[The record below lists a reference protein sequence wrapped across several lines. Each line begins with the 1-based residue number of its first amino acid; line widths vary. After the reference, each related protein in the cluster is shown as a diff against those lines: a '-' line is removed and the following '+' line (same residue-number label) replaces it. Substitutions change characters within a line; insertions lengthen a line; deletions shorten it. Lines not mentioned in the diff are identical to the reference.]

1 MKSDAKNIKLIIWL
15 LIFVFVAYLICKV
28 FIVYFEYRITTDPVI
43 AFRDTITLKINKTCD
58 YTFGNF
64 SVCVP
69 EDFSLLNVDEDVIG
83 YTDSQNRF
91 VLAGEVQGN
100 FDDDILSIDDK
111 VDVLEFKKKYQFTS
125 TLDVLHYLEEHQDE
139 DFNLFSKTSDVRY
152 YYIIWNLVNDLLP
165 EGELY
170 YIEGD
175 YQGYLIK
182 QKNNYYFYF
191 YDDNGTKYHI
201 SFGNSGLDDDY
212 FDDDNIFSFLGSI
225 RVED

>member
-1 MKSDAKNIKLIIWL
+1 M
-15 LIFVFVAYLICKV
+15 
-28 FIVYFEYRITTDPVI
+28 
-43 AFRDTITLKINKTCD
+43 
-58 YTFGNF
+58 
-64 SVCVP
+64 
-69 EDFSLLNVDEDVIG
+69 LNVDEDVIG

-91 VLAGEVQGN
+91 VLAGEVQEN

-191 YDDNGTKYHI
+191 YDDNGNKYHI